1 MDNLKVYI
9 DRLKGGTTQ
18 KIAETL
24 PPDFLDIKEEELIFK
39 DPVRVRGEVYLADDY
54 LVIQLNVETTAQLPC
69 AICNEIISF
78 PVVIKNANITLPLS
92 EINSAIIDLSEK
104 IRETILL
111 QIPLFTECNNGKC
124 PERENIKKFLK
135 TEEKPSDPED
145 VTHFPFSNL

>member
-9 DRLKGGTTQ
+9 DRLKGGAMQ

-24 PPDFLDIKEEELIFK
+24 PPDFLDIKEEELVFK
-39 DPVRVRGEVYLADDY
+39 GPVRIRGEVYLADDY
-54 LVIQLNVETTAQLPC
+54 LVIQLNMETTAQLPC
-69 AICNEIISF
+69 SICNEIISF
-78 PVVIKNANITLPLS
+78 PVVIKNAYITQPLS
-92 EINSAIIDLSEK
+92 EIKGAVIDLTEK

-111 QIPLFTECNNGKC
+111 QTPLFTECNNGKC

-135 TEEKPSDPED
+135 VEDKPSDPED